1 MEIPLYYNE
10 KDIELIGTVSNIELI
25 RLVKTSPG
33 DYLNSELYS
42 FEVVINFDKLLP
54 SSALLSKFDNSW
66 FTNNRKS
73 LSKVVIGLDTLKY
86 FKDYLSG
93 RLKVK
98 FLNIHTDVKMFNI
111 LLVLASKM
119 SKEDNTSLP
128 FKLSYSSLSVKLNNT
143 IYIIQNPNS
152 KTSSYFSHTVD
163 SDMIR
168 LFSRSVN
175 FKYQFRFY
183 VVKAIASIYQDSTF
197 NIMDTGR
204 IIYKGKEYSDHYDII
219 NSTEFIEDYFLK
231 LDWD

>member
-25 RLVKTSPG
+25 RLVKTSSG

-128 FKLSYSSLSVKLNNT
+128 FKLSGIEILTSNVPSSNFETNGDRPLLFLEFNKL
-143 IYIIQNPNS
+143 
-152 KTSSYFSHTVD
+152 YF
-163 SDMIR
+163 
-168 LFSRSVN
+168 
-175 FKYQFRFY
+175 
-183 VVKAIASIYQDSTF
+183 
-197 NIMDTGR
+197 
-204 IIYKGKEYSDHYDII
+204 I
-219 NSTEFIEDYFLK
+219 N
-231 LDWD
+231 

>member
-1 MEIPLYYNE
+1 
-10 KDIELIGTVSNIELI
+10 
-25 RLVKTSPG
+25 
-33 DYLNSELYS
+33 
-42 FEVVINFDKLLP
+42 
-54 SSALLSKFDNSW
+54 
-66 FTNNRKS
+66 
-73 LSKVVIGLDTLKY
+73 
-86 FKDYLSG
+86 
-93 RLKVK
+93 
-98 FLNIHTDVKMFNI
+98 MFNI

-152 KTSSYFSHTVD
+152 ETSSYFSHTVD